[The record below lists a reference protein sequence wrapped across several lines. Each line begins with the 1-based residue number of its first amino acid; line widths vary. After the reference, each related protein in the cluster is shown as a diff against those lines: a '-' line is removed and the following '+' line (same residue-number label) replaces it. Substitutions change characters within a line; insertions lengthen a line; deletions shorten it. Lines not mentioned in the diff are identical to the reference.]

1 MSRWT
6 GERVAQVLGVASGPP
21 CQFSGIGTDTRTL
34 AAGALFVALVGER
47 FDGHRFL
54 DAALAAGATGAVV
67 RHGTRVPD
75 GLVGFAVDDTLAAL
89 GALAG
94 ERRRGVTGPVVAV
107 TGTNGKTATKEMLA
121 RVVGVRWPVHA
132 TGGNL
137 NNLVGVPLTILAAPD
152 TAEAL
157 VVEAGASV
165 PGEVARLRDIIE
177 PSIGVVTNVAA
188 GHLEGFG
195 SVAGVLAE
203 KVSLL
208 EGVPTAVVGTTPS
221 ELAREARR
229 VARRVVVAGTAP
241 EADIVPANWDL
252 DAEGRARVRF
262 REAEVRLPL
271 IGRHQVDNAMVALA
285 VAVELG
291 IDLERAARALE
302 TLALPSGRCEV
313 IRRGA
318 LTVINDAYNAN
329 PDSVRAA
336 LETAA
341 ALRGPRALAV
351 VLGTMLELG
360 KDSAALHEQVAAAV
374 VRQRPTLV
382 GVTGAFVAGFDRW
395 AAELGDRLIVAED
408 PATLGRRVADRLS
421 GDEVVLVKAS
431 RGVRLEQA
439 IPFIIP
445 G

>member
-1 MSRWT
+1 MSPWT
-6 GERVAQVLGVASGPP
+6 GERVARALGVAPVPP

-67 RHGTRVPD
+67 RQGTRVPD

-89 GALAG
+89 GALAR
-94 ERRRGVTGPVVAV
+94 ERRRSVPGPVVAV

-121 RVVGVRWPVHA
+121 RVVGVRWSVHA
-132 TGGNL
+132 TRGNL

-152 TAEAL
+152 TVEAL
-157 VVEAGASV
+157 VVEAGASI
-165 PGEVARLRDIIE
+165 PGEVARLRAIIE
-177 PSIGVVTNVAA
+177 PSVGVVTNVAA

-208 EGVPTAVVGTTPS
+208 EGVPTAVVGTTPP

-229 VARRVVVAGTAP
+229 LARRVVVAGTAA
-241 EADIVPANWDL
+241 EADIVPTNWDL
-252 DAEGRARVRF
+252 DAEGRARIRF
-262 REAEVRLPL
+262 RAAEVRLPL

-291 IDLERAARALE
+291 IDLGRAARALE
-302 TLALPSGRCEV
+302 TLTLPSGRCEI

-341 ALRGPRALAV
+341 ALRGTRSLVV

-360 KDSAALHEQVAAAV
+360 NDSAALHEQVAAAV
-374 VRQRPTLV
+374 VRHRPTLV